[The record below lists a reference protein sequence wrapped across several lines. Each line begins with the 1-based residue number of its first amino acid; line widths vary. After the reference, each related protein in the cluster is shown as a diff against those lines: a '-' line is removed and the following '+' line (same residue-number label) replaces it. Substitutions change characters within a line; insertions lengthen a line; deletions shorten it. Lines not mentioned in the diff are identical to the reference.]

1 MYHLTVLK
9 FKKFYTII
17 IIHRTLIVDARGIY
31 KKYCFE
37 VYLWKQPKK
46 LVFHRWN
53 CQVYRYYKKN
63 HIKLRSKR
71 IKASLLLRWFCRLRI
86 EIISRNNFIRW
97 SVWFFQEICIPT
109 DSLRISNNV
118 FIKWYYGAVLYKMIY
133 FFALIEKCNKKS
145 GKNYKKSLAIFI
157 VICYNV
163 YKAVA

>member
-1 MYHLTVLK
+1 MQGAFIKNIVLRYIYENNQK
-9 FKKFYTII
+9 NLFSIGEIAKSIGITRKII
-17 IIHRTLIVDARGIY
+17 LNYEA
-31 KKYCFE
+31 
-37 VYLWKQPKK
+37 
-46 LVFHRWN
+46 
-53 CQVYRYYKKN
+53 
-63 HIKLRSKR
+63 KR